1 MKLFAVLALLV
12 SLCLPFALSA
22 AEPEEIQKKIAEQQ
36 QKIAELEKEISTYE
50 ATLTEL
56 GKNKSTLES
65 EVKRLDTSRKK
76 IGTDIALT
84 QDKVTRANL
93 ELERL
98 AQEIGDK
105 EIKISLGRRGM
116 SESLRVLGK
125 NDDVTLIEQYY
136 NARGII
142 GFWED
147 TDYLARLQDEIRV
160 QAVELALKKAQ
171 LTDDREEVS
180 EKKSELSSLAVQLGG
195 QKAVLDQNRREQ
207 SQLLTQTKKSETE
220 FQKLLREKQ
229 EARIQFERELSD
241 FESQLQYAL
250 DPSSIPVA
258 GQGVLSWPLDEAFM
272 ARCKDKRSTYK
283 NNYCITQFFGH
294 TAFARS
300 GAYSGSQHN
309 GIDFGSP
316 DGTKVVAA
324 ASGVVEATGNTDAY
338 KGCYSYGK
346 WVLVKHPNGLSTLY
360 AHLSFVSVQKGDSV
374 PVGGMVGYSGK
385 TGYAT
390 GPHLHFTV
398 FAADGVQ
405 LKRLG
410 DIKPKT
416 NCANATVPI
425 APTNAYLDPLQYF

>member
-1 MKLFAVLALLV
+1 MKRVSVLVLLL
-12 SLCLPFALSA
+12 LCLLPSSVG
-22 AEPEEIQKKIAEQQ
+22 AEVDEIKQKIEAQQ
-36 QKIAELEKEISTYE
+36 QKIAELEKEISVYE
-50 ATLTEL
+50 ATLVEL

-84 QDKVTRANL
+84 QDKVQRANL

-98 AQEIGDK
+98 ANEIGDK
-105 EIKISLGRRGM
+105 ELRITLGRRGIG
-116 SESLRVLGK
+116 ESLRVLSQ
-125 NDDVTLIEQYY
+125 NDDATMIEQFY

-147 TDYLARLQDEIRV
+147 TDHLARLQDEIRV

-171 LTDDREEVS
+171 LTDDRVEVS
-180 EKKSELSSLAVQLGG
+180 QKKTELSSLAVQLNG
-195 QKAVLDQNRREQ
+195 QKWVLDQNRKEQ

-220 FQKLLREKQ
+220 FQKILREKQ
-229 EARIQFERELSD
+229 EARLQFERELTD

-258 GQGVLSWPLDEAFM
+258 GQGVLSWPLDDAFM
-272 ARCKDKRSTYK
+272 ARCKDKTATYK
-283 NNYCITQFFGH
+283 NKYCITQFFGH

-300 GAYSGSQHN
+300 GAYQGSQHN

-324 ASGVVEATGNTDAY
+324 LSGVVEATGNTDAY

-346 WVLVKHPNGLSTLY
+346 WVLVRHGNGLTTLY
-360 AHLSFVSVQKGDSV
+360 AHLSFVSVNKGDSV
-374 PVGGMVGYSGK
+374 PTGGMLGYSGK

-398 FAADGVQ
+398 FATDGVQ
-405 LKRLG
+405 LKRMG
-410 DIKPKT
+410 DIKAQTK
-416 NCANATVPI
+416 CANATVPI
-425 APTNAYLDPLQYF
+425 APTSAYLDPLQYL

>member
-1 MKLFAVLALLV
+1 MKRASVLVLLL
-12 SLCLPFALSA
+12 LCLLPSSVG
-22 AEPEEIQKKIAEQQ
+22 AEVDEIKQKIEAQQ
-36 QKIAELEKEISTYE
+36 QKIAELEKEITVYE
-50 ATLTEL
+50 ATLVEL

-84 QDKVTRANL
+84 QDKVQRANL

-98 AQEIGDK
+98 ANEIGDK
-105 EIKISLGRRGM
+105 ELRITLGRRGV
-116 SESLRVLGK
+116 SESLRVLHQ
-125 NDDVTLIEQYY
+125 NDDVTMIEQFY

-147 TDYLARLQDEIRV
+147 TDHLARLQDEIRV

-171 LTDDREEVS
+171 LTDDRQEVS
-180 EKKSELSSLAVQLGG
+180 EKKSELSSLAVQLSG
-195 QKAVLDQNRREQ
+195 QKSVLDQNRKEQ

-220 FQKLLREKQ
+220 FQKILREKQ
-229 EARIQFERELSD
+229 EARLQFERELND

-258 GQGVLSWPLDEAFM
+258 GQGVLSWPLDDAFM
-272 ARCKDKRSTYK
+272 ARCKDKTATYK
-283 NNYCITQFFGH
+283 NKYCITQFFGH

-300 GAYSGSQHN
+300 GAYQGSQHN

-324 ASGVVEATGNTDAY
+324 LSGIVEATGNTDAY

-346 WVLVKHPNGLSTLY
+346 WVLVKHANGLTTLY
-360 AHLSFVSVQKGDSV
+360 AHLSFASVNKGDSV
-374 PVGGMVGYSGK
+374 PTGGMLGYSGK

-398 FAADGVQ
+398 FASDGVQ
-405 LKRLG
+405 LKRMG
-410 DIKPKT
+410 DIKEKT
-416 NCANATVPI
+416 KCANATVPI
-425 APTNAYLDPLQYF
+425 APTSAYLDPLQYL